1 MDLKE
6 PFTLP
11 SEGKIYKVKMN
22 PEFTIRAPRLCD
34 KGIGDLRLKNRVQAD
49 VLKKILDPTPEVDPY
64 DWHTSDFTAANLA
77 ERLVSLGNLMEIM
90 VTCRVCGHSQKVV
103 VDLSKV
109 KSTKPKL
116 PLDLTY
122 NAKNG
127 DTIELRYF
135 TPRILDSIRNNIE
148 AFKDEYPDA
157 TQDVELQ
164 ETVRAL
170 IVSINGD
177 KPTYSQL
184 TNYILNSY
192 EVDLFGII
200 DKAISTNFGPVLTQK
215 MKCGNR
221 KCQATITYSISP
233 DRG

>member
-77 ERLVSLGNLMEIM
+77 ERLVS
-90 VTCRVCGHSQKVV
+90 CGHSQKVV

-148 AFKDEYPDA
+148 TFKDEYPDA

-177 KPTYSQL
+177 KPTHSHL

-200 DKAISTNFGPVLTQK
+200 DKAISTNFGPILTQK